1 MLIYPLLLDAE
12 QSAGDVL
19 VLLAD
24 DAGNER
30 NDRVVIR
37 QRHGVT
43 VRWFLFSRD
52 IVASRCDAAARTA
65 TLASACDLTF
75 ETPIASCDAKRLPSL
90 HLRAAPLVVMS
101 GDRVIGLYPP
111 QMMSGA
117 PAAPSQESEAA
128 AQPNVDRPP
137 DAARMCES
145 SAADGAAH
153 RTRGQHAKPPS
164 LPLPPSVPPPPAV
177 PVPVPTVPPS
187 VAGAVGAAVG
197 GIVRGVDRGIETGV
211 ERGLEAP
218 EAAGAAPNDTV
229 DTLLAIARVE
239 LPTAIT
245 PSPDAV
251 ATLTIGLAPSPSPTA
266 DGVMTFES
274 SHATTTIG
282 VDIMVEA
289 PDFTC
294 DAGWKHT
301 LTVDK
306 SAPFAA
312 SVTLNLKPVAPED
325 RTVRTSTVRVH
336 YTYKGQPAGAAV
348 RTICLGD
355 ATTADVASIVQ
366 PPTPALG
373 LAPSSTPVDLT
384 IRISRR
390 DQSDSARDLCWT
402 IADCAFPIALPTA
415 PIIQKVGDRD
425 TASSFATKVT
435 NMVNAADG
443 TVTVDNVLRSIGT
456 LIRRAMPA
464 EALQALSDVAAAVG
478 SGRLAHVLLLTDECF
493 VPWELALLDPAPDAT
508 RAPYLGA
515 QFAVSRWLHGETDV
529 PVPPP
534 ATLRV
539 SDLAVVL
546 GSYDAS
552 SLAALPHAKEESQAL
567 SDAAAQAPTR
577 FPRVTS
583 VDASPDAL
591 VDLLNGALP
600 CPGGPLAP
608 ELVHFACHGEVLGT
622 GIAKRSVLYM
632 SDGTALSEILFV
644 SSNLARAKKSFLFMN
659 ACQVGVGGDEL
670 GQYAGFPGM
679 AISAGFSGFIGPL
692 WSVNDQIAKGIAL
705 DFYRRAFGSDGTPPK
720 AVAEV
725 LADMRSQYASEAD
738 PKKRSATWLAYVHYG
753 HPHFTF
759 AHA

>member
-19 VLLAD
+19 ELLAD
-24 DAGNER
+24 DIQNGR
-30 NDRVVIR
+30 NDQVLIR
-37 QRHGVT
+37 ERHGVS

-52 IVASRCDAAARTA
+52 IVASRCGGVARTA
-65 TLASACDLTF
+65 TLAVACDLRY
-75 ETPIASCDAKRLPSL
+75 ERPVESCDATHMPNLR
-90 HLRAAPLVVMS
+90 LRAAPLVVTS
-101 GDRVIGLYPP
+101 GDRVIGLHPP
-111 QMMSGA
+111 QLMSGPPDSAVAAAPPTETPPRISNRPPMPSGASAPPFGGAVRSHGQRAKPPAPPPSSAAPPAAPPPSRAPA
-117 PAAPSQESEAA
+117 PAA
-128 AQPNVDRPP
+128 V
-137 DAARMCES
+137 
-145 SAADGAAH
+145 
-153 RTRGQHAKPPS
+153 T
-164 LPLPPSVPPPPAV
+164 
-177 PVPVPTVPPS
+177 
-187 VAGAVGAAVG
+187 G
-197 GIVRGVDRGIETGV
+197 GVERGVERGIETGV
-211 ERGLEAP
+211 ERGLDAP
-218 EAAGAAPNDTV
+218 TAAGAAPEDAV
-229 DTLLAIARVE
+229 DTLLAIARVD
-239 LPTAIT
+239 LPASIA
-245 PSPDAV
+245 PAPDAK
-251 ATLTIGLAPSPSPTA
+251 ATLTIGLAAAPSPTVE
-266 DGVMTFES
+266 GVMQFQS
-274 SHATTTIG
+274 AHAVKTI
-282 VDIMVEA
+282 DIEIMVEA

-294 DAGWKHT
+294 DTGWKHT

-306 SAPFAA
+306 SDPFTA
-312 SVTLNLKPVAPED
+312 SVTLELKPSAPED

-355 ATTADVASIVQ
+355 ASAADVASIVQ
-366 PPTPALG
+366 PPTPALNI
-373 LAPSSTPVDLT
+373 APSSTPVDLT

-390 DQSDSARDLCWT
+390 DQSDTARDLVWT
-402 IADCAFPIALPTA
+402 IADCAFPITLPDA
-415 PIIQKVGDRD
+415 PITQKVGDRD

-435 NMVNAADG
+435 NLVNAADG
-443 TVTVDNVLRSIGT
+443 TVTVDTVLRSIGT
-456 LIRRAMPA
+456 LIRRAMPG
-464 EALQALSDVAAAVG
+464 EAVKALHDVAAAVG
-478 SGRLAHVLLLTDECF
+478 GGRLAHVLLLTDECF
-493 VPWELALLDPAPDAT
+493 VPWELALLDPAPNPM

-539 SDLAVVL
+539 SNLAVVL
-546 GSYDAS
+546 GNYDAS

-567 SDAAAQAPTR
+567 SDEATHAPTL
-577 FPRVTS
+577 FPHVTS

-600 CPGGPLAP
+600 TPAGPLAP

-622 GIAKRSVLYM
+622 GISKRSVLYM

-644 SSNLARAKKSFLFMN
+644 SSDLGRKTKSFLFMN

-679 AISAGFSGFIGPL
+679 AIGAGFSGFIGPL
-692 WSVNDQIAKGIAL
+692 WSVNDQIAKSIAL

-720 AVAEV
+720 PVAEV

>member
-19 VLLAD
+19 DLLAD
-24 DAGNER
+24 DAQNGR
-30 NDRVVIR
+30 NDQVLIR
-37 QRHGVT
+37 ERHGVR

-52 IVASRCDAAARTA
+52 IVVSRCDGRLRTA
-65 TLASACDLTF
+65 TLSALCDLQF
-75 ETPIASCDAKRLPSL
+75 EQPVESCDATRMPSL
-90 HLRAAPLVVMS
+90 HLRGAPLVVMS
-101 GDRVIGLYPP
+101 GDRVIGLRPA
-111 QMMSGA
+111 QIMSDAPA
-117 PAAPSQESEAA
+117 PAAAPADIPTRISNRPSIVAPAS
-128 AQPNVDRPP
+128 VD
-137 DAARMCES
+137 AGG
-145 SAADGAAH
+145 GAV
-153 RTRGQHAKPPS
+153 RTRGQRAKPPLS
-164 LPLPPSVPPPPAV
+164 PPSVPPPSASR
-177 PVPVPTVPPS
+177 PPS
-187 VAGAVGAAVG
+187 VAPPTAPDEGVG
-197 GIVRGVDRGIETGV
+197 RGV

-218 EAAGAAPNDTV
+218 TAAGAAPDDTV
-229 DTLLAIARVE
+229 DTLLAIARVD
-239 LPTAIT
+239 L
-245 PSPDAV
+245 PDAIAPAPDAH
-251 ATLTIGLAPSPSPTA
+251 ATLTIGLAAAPSPTA
-266 DGVMTFES
+266 EGVMTFES
-274 SHATTTIG
+274 SHAVKTIDI
-282 VDIMVEA
+282 DIMVEA

-294 DAGWKHT
+294 DAGWKYT

-306 SAPFAA
+306 SDPFAA
-312 SVTLNLKPVAPED
+312 SVTLELKPVTPGD

-348 RTICLGD
+348 RTICLGA
-355 ATTADVASIVQ
+355 ATAADIASVVQ
-366 PPTPALG
+366 PPSPALSI
-373 LAPSSTPVDLT
+373 APSSTPVDLT

-390 DQSDSARDLCWT
+390 DQSDSARDLIWT
-402 IADCAFPIALPTA
+402 IAECAFPIALPDA
-415 PIIQKVGDRD
+415 PIVQKVGDRD

-435 NMVNAADG
+435 NMVNTADG

-464 EALQALSDVAAAVG
+464 EALKALSDVAAAVG
-478 SGRLAHVLLLTDECF
+478 GGRLARVLLLTDECF
-493 VPWELALLDPAPDAT
+493 VPWELALLEPAPNPM

-534 ATLRV
+534 ATLCV
-539 SDLAVVL
+539 SNLAVVL
-546 GSYDAS
+546 GNYDAS
-552 SLAALPHAKEESQAL
+552 SLAALPHAKEESQGL
-567 SDAAAQAPTR
+567 SDEATQAPTL

-600 CPGGPLAP
+600 SPGGPLAP

-644 SSNLARAKKSFLFMN
+644 SSDLGRKTRSFLFMN

-679 AISAGFSGFIGPL
+679 AIGAGFSGFVGPL

-705 DFYRRAFGSDGTPPK
+705 DFYRRTFGSDGKPAKP
-720 AVAEV
+720 VAEV